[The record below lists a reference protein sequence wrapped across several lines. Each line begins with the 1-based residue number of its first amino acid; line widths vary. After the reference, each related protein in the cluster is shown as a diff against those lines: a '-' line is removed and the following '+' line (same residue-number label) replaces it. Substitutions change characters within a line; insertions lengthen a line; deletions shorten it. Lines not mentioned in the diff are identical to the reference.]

1 MRSSDRMRL
10 GMTYM
15 SELAVFPD
23 LSIEE
28 NIRVGAQALG
38 HADPGARVEELY
50 GVFPALREKRRAPAS
65 SLSGGQRKMLGIA
78 KALAAEP
85 RLLVMDEPS
94 AGLSPL
100 FVKEV
105 IRILSDLRGRG
116 LGAFDR
122 RAEYRLPR
130 SGDAGIRAG
139 RRAYPVL
146 RHGRG
151 NDRQRSAAARLFR
164 TEVMRTIRIGS
175 GAGYSGDRIEPAVEL
190 AEKGDIQYLVFECL
204 GERTV
209 ALAQQ
214 ARMKNPESGY
224 DPLLEERMRAVLPLC
239 AAKGIKIVTNMGAAN
254 PLAAARKTAEIAKS
268 LGLSSLKI
276 AAVVGDDVLDACK
289 DGDLPIME
297 FDGTIKQL
305 GNRLLSAN
313 AYLGAEPMA
322 QALSGGADVVIT
334 GRASD
339 PALFLA
345 PMIHA
350 FGWAM
355 DDWNLLGQGTV
366 AGHLLECAG
375 QITGGYFAD
384 PGYKDVQG
392 LARLGF
398 PIGEVGE
405 DGSLV
410 ITKVAGSGGAVTA
423 QTCKEQL
430 LYEVHDPRQYIQPD
444 VVADFSQVKVEEIA
458 PDRVRVSG
466 GRGTKRT
473 DTLKVSVGYV
483 DSFIGEG
490 QISYAGPGALARGRL
505 ALEIVRERLK
515 LTGVAASE
523 LRFEL
528 IGVDSL
534 HGAEV
539 SAHANEPYEVRVRVA
554 GRTENLREAIRIGNE
569 VETLYTNGPAAG
581 GGAFKS
587 ARDVVAV
594 ASVLLPR
601 ELAKPSVQ
609 FVGA

>member
-1 MRSSDRMRL
+1 
-10 GMTYM
+10 
-15 SELAVFPD
+15 V
-23 LSIEE
+23 
-28 NIRVGAQALG
+28 
-38 HADPGARVEELY
+38 
-50 GVFPALREKRRAPAS
+50 
-65 SLSGGQRKMLGIA
+65 
-78 KALAAEP
+78 
-85 RLLVMDEPS
+85 
-94 AGLSPL
+94 
-100 FVKEV
+100 
-105 IRILSDLRGRG
+105 
-116 LGAFDR
+116 
-122 RAEYRLPR
+122 
-130 SGDAGIRAG
+130 
-139 RRAYPVL
+139 
-146 RHGRG
+146 
-151 NDRQRSAAARLFR
+151 
-164 TEVMRTIRIGS
+164 RTIRIGS
-175 GAGYSGDRIEPAVEL
+175 GAGYSGDRIEPAIEL

-214 ARMKNPESGY
+214 VRMKNPDSGY
-224 DPLLEERMRAVLPLC
+224 DPLLEERMRAVLPVC
-239 AAKGIKIVTNMGAAN
+239 AAKRIKIVTNMGAAN
-254 PLAAARKTAEIAKS
+254 PEAAARRTAEIAKA
-268 LGLSSLKI
+268 LGLSSLKV

-289 DGDLPIME
+289 AGDLPIME

-322 QALSGGADVVIT
+322 RALSAGADIVIT

-384 PGYKDVQG
+384 PGYKDVAG

-410 ITKVAGSGGAVTA
+410 VTKVAGSGGAVTA

-430 LYEVHDPRQYIQPD
+430 LYEVHDPARYFQPD
-444 VVADFSQVKVEEIA
+444 VVADFSQVRIEEVG

-466 GRGTKRT
+466 GRGAKRT

-483 DSFIGEG
+483 DSYIGEG

-515 LTGVAASE
+515 LTDVAASE

-528 IGVDSL
+528 VGVDSL
-534 HGAEV
+534 HGPEV
-539 SAHANEPYEVRVRVA
+539 SARANEPYEVRVRVS
-554 GRTENLREAIRIGNE
+554 GRTENLREAVRIGNE

-581 GGAFKS
+581 GGAWKS

-601 ELAKPSVQ
+601 ELAKPQ
-609 FVGA
+609 IRFVGV

>member
-1 MRSSDRMRL
+1 
-10 GMTYM
+10 
-15 SELAVFPD
+15 V
-23 LSIEE
+23 
-28 NIRVGAQALG
+28 
-38 HADPGARVEELY
+38 
-50 GVFPALREKRRAPAS
+50 
-65 SLSGGQRKMLGIA
+65 
-78 KALAAEP
+78 
-85 RLLVMDEPS
+85 
-94 AGLSPL
+94 
-100 FVKEV
+100 
-105 IRILSDLRGRG
+105 
-116 LGAFDR
+116 
-122 RAEYRLPR
+122 
-130 SGDAGIRAG
+130 
-139 RRAYPVL
+139 
-146 RHGRG
+146 
-151 NDRQRSAAARLFR
+151 
-164 TEVMRTIRIGS
+164 RTIRIGS
-175 GAGYSGDRIEPAVEL
+175 GAGYSGDRIEPAIEL

-214 ARMKNPESGY
+214 TRMKNPDSGY
-224 DPLLEERMRAVLPLC
+224 DPLLEERMRAVLPVC

-254 PLAAARKTAEIAKS
+254 PEAAARKTADIARS
-268 LGLSSLKI
+268 LGLTSLKV
-276 AAVVGDDVLDACK
+276 AAIVGDDVLDACK
-289 DGDLPIME
+289 AGDLPIME

-322 QALSGGADVVIT
+322 QALAAGADIVIT

-384 PGYKDVQG
+384 PGYKDVAG

-410 ITKVAGSGGAVTA
+410 VTKVAGSGGAVTA
-423 QTCKEQL
+423 RTCKEQL
-430 LYEVHDPRQYIQPD
+430 LYEVHDPTEYFQPD
-444 VVADFSQVKVEEIA
+444 VVADFSQVTVEEIG

-466 GRGTKRT
+466 GRGARRT

-483 DSFIGEG
+483 DSYIGEG

-505 ALEIVRERLK
+505 ALEVVRERLK
-515 LTGVAASE
+515 LTNVAASE

-528 IGVDSL
+528 VGVDSL
-534 HGAEV
+534 HGPEV
-539 SAHANEPYEVRVRVA
+539 SARANEPYEVRVRVS
-554 GRTENLREAIRIGNE
+554 GRTENLREAVRIGNE

-581 GGAFKS
+581 GGAWKS

-601 ELAKPSVQ
+601 ELAKPQ
-609 FVGA
+609 IRFVGESR

>member
-1 MRSSDRMRL
+1 MPPEAAPLLQAAGVDAGYGTMQVLWGVDLDVRAGETVLLLGANGAGKTTFLKSLVGLIEARHGSIRLGGEDVTRMRSSDRMRL

-50 GVFPALREKRRAPAS
+50 GMFPALREKRREPAS

-78 KALAAEP
+78 KALGCRAAAFGDGRAFGRAVAAVRQGSDPNPE
-85 RLLVMDEPS
+85 RS
-94 AGLSPL
+94 A
-100 FVKEV
+100 
-105 IRILSDLRGRG
+105 RQ
-116 LGAFDR
+116 GACALDR
-122 RAEYRLPR
+122 RAEYRFPR
-130 SGDAGIRAG
+130 GGHAGIRAG
-139 RRAYPVL
+139 RRPHPL
-146 RHGRG
+146 FRHGCG

-164 TEVMRTIRIGS
+164 AEVMRTIRIGS

-224 DPLLEERMRAVLPLC
+224 DPLLEERMRAVLPIC

-254 PLAAARKTAEIAKS
+254 PVAAARKTAEIAKS

-313 AYLGAEPMA
+313 AYLGAEPMV
-322 QALSGGADVVIT
+322 QALTQGADIVIT

-384 PGYKDVQG
+384 PGYKDVPG
-392 LARLGF
+392 SGAARLSHRRSRRG
-398 PIGEVGE
+398 
-405 DGSLV
+405 
-410 ITKVAGSGGAVTA
+410 
-423 QTCKEQL
+423 
-430 LYEVHDPRQYIQPD
+430 RQSRHHQ
-444 VVADFSQVKVEEIA
+444 
-458 PDRVRVSG
+458 
-466 GRGTKRT
+466 GRGLRRRG
-473 DTLKVSVGYV
+473 DRADLQGAAALRGARSHGN
-483 DSFIGEG
+483 
-490 QISYAGPGALARGRL
+490 ISSP
-505 ALEIVRERLK
+505 
-515 LTGVAASE
+515 TWW
-523 LRFEL
+523 
-528 IGVDSL
+528 
-534 HGAEV
+534 
-539 SAHANEPYEVRVRVA
+539 
-554 GRTENLREAIRIGNE
+554 RISR
-569 VETLYTNGPAAG
+569 
-581 GGAFKS
+581 K
-587 ARDVVAV
+587 
-594 ASVLLPR
+594 
-601 ELAKPSVQ
+601 
-609 FVGA
+609 

>member
-1 MRSSDRMRL
+1 
-10 GMTYM
+10 
-15 SELAVFPD
+15 
-23 LSIEE
+23 
-28 NIRVGAQALG
+28 
-38 HADPGARVEELY
+38 
-50 GVFPALREKRRAPAS
+50 
-65 SLSGGQRKMLGIA
+65 
-78 KALAAEP
+78 
-85 RLLVMDEPS
+85 
-94 AGLSPL
+94 
-100 FVKEV
+100 
-105 IRILSDLRGRG
+105 
-116 LGAFDR
+116 
-122 RAEYRLPR
+122 
-130 SGDAGIRAG
+130 
-139 RRAYPVL
+139 
-146 RHGRG
+146 
-151 NDRQRSAAARLFR
+151 
-164 TEVMRTIRIGS
+164 MRTIRIGS

-190 AEKGDIQYLVFECL
+190 AEKGGIQYLVFECL

-214 ARMKNPESGY
+214 ARMKNPDGGY

-268 LGLSSLKI
+268 LGLSSLRI
-276 AAVVGDDVLDACK
+276 AAVIGDDVLDACK

-313 AYLGAEPMA
+313 AYLGAGPMA
-322 QALSGGADVVIT
+322 EALEGGADVVIT

-384 PGYKDVQG
+384 PGFKDIPD

-398 PIGEVGE
+398 PIGEVSE

-410 ITKVAGSGGAVTA
+410 ITKVEGSGGAVTA

-430 LYEVHDPRQYIQPD
+430 LYEVHDPARYIQPD

-458 PDRVRVSG
+458 KDRVRVSG
-466 GRGTKRT
+466 GRGSKRT
-473 DTLKVSVGYV
+473 PTLKVSVGYV

-490 QISYAGPGALARGRL
+490 QISYAGPGALARGKL

-534 HGAEV
+534 HGAQL
-539 SAHANEPYEVRVRVA
+539 SAHADEPYEVRVRVA
-554 GRTENLREAIRIGNE
+554 GRTENLSEAVRIGNE

-581 GGAFKS
+581 GGASKS

-601 ELAKPSVQ
+601 ELAKPSIQ
-609 FVGA
+609 FVGG

>member
-1 MRSSDRMRL
+1 
-10 GMTYM
+10 
-15 SELAVFPD
+15 
-23 LSIEE
+23 
-28 NIRVGAQALG
+28 
-38 HADPGARVEELY
+38 
-50 GVFPALREKRRAPAS
+50 
-65 SLSGGQRKMLGIA
+65 
-78 KALAAEP
+78 
-85 RLLVMDEPS
+85 
-94 AGLSPL
+94 
-100 FVKEV
+100 
-105 IRILSDLRGRG
+105 
-116 LGAFDR
+116 
-122 RAEYRLPR
+122 
-130 SGDAGIRAG
+130 
-139 RRAYPVL
+139 
-146 RHGRG
+146 
-151 NDRQRSAAARLFR
+151 
-164 TEVMRTIRIGS
+164 MRTIRIGS
-175 GAGYSGDRIEPAVEL
+175 GAGYSGDRIEPAIEL
-190 AEKGDIQYLVFECL
+190 EEKGYIQYLVFECL

-254 PLAAARKTAEIAKS
+254 PEAAARKTADIAKS
-268 LGLSSLKI
+268 LGLSALKI
-276 AAVVGDDVLDACK
+276 AAIVGDDVLDACK

-297 FDGTIKQL
+297 FDGTIRQL

-322 QALSGGADVVIT
+322 KALTAGADIVIT

-384 PGYKDVQG
+384 PGYKDISG

-398 PIGEVGE
+398 PIGEVDE

-410 ITKVAGSGGAVTA
+410 ITKVKGSGGAVTA

-430 LYEVHDPRQYIQPD
+430 LYEVHDPSRYFQPD
-444 VVADFSQVKVEEIA
+444 VVADFSQVRVEEIA

-515 LTGVAASE
+515 LTGVASSE

-528 IGVDSL
+528 VGVDSL
-534 HGAEV
+534 HGGEV
-539 SAHANEPYEVRVRVA
+539 SARANEPYEVRVRVA
-554 GRTENLREAIRIGNE
+554 GRTENLREAVRIGNE

-581 GGAFKS
+581 GRAWKS
-587 ARDVVAV
+587 ARDVLAV

-601 ELAKPSVQ
+601 ELAKPQ
-609 FVGA
+609 IRFVGV

>member
-1 MRSSDRMRL
+1 MPAIFR
-10 GMTYM
+10 
-15 SELAVFPD
+15 
-23 LSIEE
+23 
-28 NIRVGAQALG
+28 
-38 HADPGARVEELY
+38 ARVFLTAKHDAHDGD
-50 GVFPALREKRRAPAS
+50 GV
-65 SLSGGQRKMLGIA
+65 Q
-78 KALAAEP
+78 
-85 RLLVMDEPS
+85 V
-94 AGLSPL
+94 
-100 FVKEV
+100 
-105 IRILSDLRGRG
+105 
-116 LGAFDR
+116 
-122 RAEYRLPR
+122 
-130 SGDAGIRAG
+130 
-139 RRAYPVL
+139 
-146 RHGRG
+146 
-151 NDRQRSAAARLFR
+151 
-164 TEVMRTIRIGS
+164 RTIRIGS
-175 GAGYSGDRIEPAVEL
+175 GAGYSGDRIEPAIEL

-224 DPLLEERMRAVLPLC
+224 DPLREERMRAVLPLC

-254 PLAAARKTAEIAKS
+254 PEAAARKTADVAKS

-289 DGDLPIME
+289 AGDLPIME

-322 QALSGGADVVIT
+322 QALAAGADIVIT

-384 PGYKDVQG
+384 PGYKDVSG

-410 ITKVAGSGGAVTA
+410 VTKVAGSGGAVTA

-430 LYEVHDPRQYIQPD
+430 LYEVHDPAKYFQPD
-444 VVADFSQVKVEEIA
+444 VVADFSQVTVEEIG

-466 GRGTKRT
+466 GRGTQRT

-483 DSFIGEG
+483 DSYIGEG

-515 LTGVAASE
+515 LTGVDASE
-523 LRFEL
+523 WRFEL
-528 IGVDSL
+528 VGVDSL
-534 HGAEV
+534 HGPDV
-539 SAHANEPYEVRVRVA
+539 SARGHEPYEVRVRVA

-581 GGAFKS
+581 GGAWKS

-601 ELAKPSVQ
+601 NLAKPQVR

>member
-1 MRSSDRMRL
+1 M
-10 GMTYM
+10 
-15 SELAVFPD
+15 
-23 LSIEE
+23 
-28 NIRVGAQALG
+28 
-38 HADPGARVEELY
+38 
-50 GVFPALREKRRAPAS
+50 
-65 SLSGGQRKMLGIA
+65 
-78 KALAAEP
+78 
-85 RLLVMDEPS
+85 
-94 AGLSPL
+94 
-100 FVKEV
+100 
-105 IRILSDLRGRG
+105 
-116 LGAFDR
+116 
-122 RAEYRLPR
+122 
-130 SGDAGIRAG
+130 
-139 RRAYPVL
+139 
-146 RHGRG
+146 
-151 NDRQRSAAARLFR
+151 
-164 TEVMRTIRIGS
+164 MRTIKIGS

-190 AEKGDIQYLVFECL
+190 AEKGGIDYLVFECL

-214 ARMKNPESGY
+214 ARMKDPEGGY

-239 AAKGIKIVTNMGAAN
+239 AARGIKIVTNMGAAN
-254 PLAAARKTAEIAKS
+254 PEAAARKTAEIARS
-268 LGLSSLKI
+268 LGLSRLKV
-276 AAVVGDDVLDACK
+276 AAIVGDDVLDACK
-289 DGDLPIME
+289 TADFPIME

-305 GNRLLSAN
+305 GNKLLSAN

-322 QALSGGADVVIT
+322 EALSAGADVVIT

-345 PMIHA
+345 PMVHA

-384 PGYKDVQG
+384 PGYKDIPD

-410 ITKVAGSGGAVTA
+410 VTKVPGSGGAVTA

-430 LYEVHDPRQYIQPD
+430 LYEVHDPQKYFQPD
-444 VVADFSQVKVEEIA
+444 VVADFSQVSVEEIG

-466 GRGTKRT
+466 GRGAKRT

-505 ALEIVRERLK
+505 ALDIVRDRLK
-515 LTGVAASE
+515 LTGVEANE
-523 LRFEL
+523 LRFDL
-528 IGVDSL
+528 IGMDSL
-534 HGAEV
+534 HGPEV
-539 SAHANEPYEVRVRVA
+539 SAHGHEPYEVRVRVA
-554 GRTENLREAIRIGNE
+554 GRTDNLREAVRIGNE
-569 VETLYTNGPAAG
+569 VETLYTNGPAGG
-581 GGAFKS
+581 GGAWKS

-601 ELAKPSVQ
+601 ELARPQVR
-609 FVGA
+609 FVKA

>member
-1 MRSSDRMRL
+1 M
-10 GMTYM
+10 
-15 SELAVFPD
+15 
-23 LSIEE
+23 
-28 NIRVGAQALG
+28 
-38 HADPGARVEELY
+38 
-50 GVFPALREKRRAPAS
+50 
-65 SLSGGQRKMLGIA
+65 
-78 KALAAEP
+78 
-85 RLLVMDEPS
+85 
-94 AGLSPL
+94 
-100 FVKEV
+100 
-105 IRILSDLRGRG
+105 
-116 LGAFDR
+116 
-122 RAEYRLPR
+122 
-130 SGDAGIRAG
+130 
-139 RRAYPVL
+139 
-146 RHGRG
+146 
-151 NDRQRSAAARLFR
+151 
-164 TEVMRTIRIGS
+164 MRTIRVGS

-214 ARMKNPESGY
+214 ARMKDPESGY
-224 DPLLEERMRAVLPLC
+224 DPLLEERMRAVLPVC

-254 PLAAARKTAEIAKS
+254 PAAAARKTAEIAGS

-276 AAVVGDDVLDACK
+276 AAIVGDDVLDACK
-289 DGDLPIME
+289 ERDLPIME
-297 FDGTIKQL
+297 FEGTIRQL

-313 AYLGAEPMA
+313 AYLGAEPIA
-322 QALSGGADVVIT
+322 EALSGGADVVIT

-384 PGYKDVQG
+384 PPYKNIPD

-398 PIGEVGE
+398 PIGEIGE

-410 ITKVAGSGGAVTA
+410 ITKVEGSGGAVTA

-430 LYEVHDPRQYIQPD
+430 LYEVHDPTRYLQPD
-444 VVADFSQVKVEEIA
+444 VTADFSQVTIEEVGK
-458 PDRVRVSG
+458 DRVRVSG
-466 GRGTKRT
+466 GRGSERT
-473 DTLKVSVGYV
+473 GTLKISVGYV
-483 DSFIGEG
+483 DSYIGEG

-523 LRFEL
+523 LRFDL

-534 HGAEV
+534 HGARV
-539 SAHANEPYEVRVRVA
+539 SAHAGEPYEVRVRVA
-554 GRTENLREAIRIGNE
+554 GRTENRREAVRIGNE
-569 VETLYTNGPAAG
+569 VETLYTNGPAGG

-601 ELAKPSVQ
+601 ELARPQVR
-609 FVGA
+609 FVGGK

>member
-1 MRSSDRMRL
+1 MPPEAAPLMKAAGVDAGYGTMQVLWGVDLDVRAGETVLLLGANGAGKTTFLKSLVGLIDARGGHITLADKDITRMRSSDRMKL

-50 GVFPALREKRRAPAS
+50 GVFPVLRDKRRAPAS

-85 RLLVMDEPS
+85 KLLVMDEPS
-94 AGLSPL
+94 AGI
-100 FVKEV
+100 VAAV
-105 IRILSDLRGRG
+105 RQGSDPHPQRFAGAG
-116 LGAFDR
+116 PCAFDR
-122 RAEYRLPR
+122 GAEYRLPR
-130 SGDAGIRAG
+130 GGDAGVRAG
-139 RRAYPVL
+139 RRPYPLL
-146 RHGRG
+146 RNGRR
-151 NDRQRSAAARLFR
+151 NERQRSAAAGLFR
-164 TEVMRTIRIGS
+164 IEVMRTIRIGS
-175 GAGYSGDRIEPAVEL
+175 GAGYSGDRIEPALEL
-190 AEKGDIQYLVFECL
+190 AEKGDIDYLVFECL

-224 DPLLEERMRAVLPLC
+224 DPLLEERMRAVLPVC

-254 PLAAARKTAEIAKS
+254 PEAAARKTAEIAKS
-268 LGLSSLKI
+268 LGLSSLKV

-297 FDGTIKQL
+297 FDGSIKQL

-322 QALSGGADVVIT
+322 QALSEGADVVIT

-375 QITGGYFAD
+375 PDHRRLFRR
-384 PGYKDVQG
+384 PRLQG
-392 LARLGF
+392 RRR
-398 PIGEVGE
+398 
-405 DGSLV
+405 S
-410 ITKVAGSGGAVTA
+410 
-423 QTCKEQL
+423 
-430 LYEVHDPRQYIQPD
+430 R
-444 VVADFSQVKVEEIA
+444 
-458 PDRVRVSG
+458 
-466 GRGTKRT
+466 
-473 DTLKVSVGYV
+473 
-483 DSFIGEG
+483 
-490 QISYAGPGALARGRL
+490 
-505 ALEIVRERLK
+505 
-515 LTGVAASE
+515 AAWLS
-523 LRFEL
+523 R
-528 IGVDSL
+528 
-534 HGAEV
+534 
-539 SAHANEPYEVRVRVA
+539 SA
-554 GRTENLREAIRIGNE
+554 
-569 VETLYTNGPAAG
+569 
-581 GGAFKS
+581 KS
-587 ARDVVAV
+587 AKTARWSSPRFRAPVA
-594 ASVLLPR
+594 R
-601 ELAKPSVQ
+601 
-609 FVGA
+609 

>member
-1 MRSSDRMRL
+1 
-10 GMTYM
+10 
-15 SELAVFPD
+15 
-23 LSIEE
+23 
-28 NIRVGAQALG
+28 
-38 HADPGARVEELY
+38 
-50 GVFPALREKRRAPAS
+50 
-65 SLSGGQRKMLGIA
+65 
-78 KALAAEP
+78 
-85 RLLVMDEPS
+85 
-94 AGLSPL
+94 
-100 FVKEV
+100 
-105 IRILSDLRGRG
+105 
-116 LGAFDR
+116 
-122 RAEYRLPR
+122 
-130 SGDAGIRAG
+130 
-139 RRAYPVL
+139 
-146 RHGRG
+146 
-151 NDRQRSAAARLFR
+151 
-164 TEVMRTIRIGS
+164 MRTIRIGS
-175 GAGYSGDRIEPAVEL
+175 GAGYSGDRIEPAIEL
-190 AEKGDIQYLVFECL
+190 AEKGDIDYLVFECL

-214 ARMKNPESGY
+214 ARMKNPDSGF
-224 DPLLEERMRAVLPLC
+224 DPLLEERMRAVLPVC
-239 AAKGIKIVTNMGAAN
+239 AAKGIKVVTNMGAAN
-254 PLAAARKTAEIAKS
+254 PEAAARKTAEIAKS

-297 FDGTIKQL
+297 FDGTIRQL

-322 QALSGGADVVIT
+322 QALTEGADVVIT

-350 FGWAM
+350 FGWKM

-384 PGYKDVQG
+384 PGFKDVEG

-410 ITKVAGSGGAVTA
+410 VTKVAGSGGAVTA

-430 LYEVHDPRQYIQPD
+430 LYEVHDPEKYFQPD
-444 VVADFSQVKVEEIA
+444 VVADCSQVRVEEIG

-483 DSFIGEG
+483 DSYIGEG

-505 ALEIVRERLK
+505 ALEIVRERLE
-515 LTGVAASE
+515 LTKVAASE
-523 LRFEL
+523 WRFEL
-528 IGVDSL
+528 VGVDSL
-534 HGAEV
+534 HGPGV
-539 SAHANEPYEVRVRVA
+539 SARAAEPYEVRVRVS
-554 GRTENLREAIRIGNE
+554 GRTENLREAVRIGNE

-581 GGAFKS
+581 GGAWKS

-601 ELAKPSVQ
+601 ELAKPQ
-609 FVGA
+609 IRFVGA